1 MKRDRQSVSLRH
13 AEMLA
18 LIRGRQEVMVE
29 ELAEHFGVSMMTVRR
44 DLQVLEE
51 GGKVSRFHG
60 GVTSDV
66 RAAAAVE
73 RENTAFYRE
82 LIARKAASLL
92 AEEDS
97 ILINGSNTALSLL
110 NYVDNK
116 SVNVYT
122 NNAKVVERRYSAGV
136 SICLFGGQLR
146 GSGHIL
152 LGDLTLKNLM
162 EVYAD
167 KCFLGCTGISP
178 DGEILCGIPSELGIN
193 ETMIDHSHSY
203 YVLADHTKVG
213 KTSAYASFHLEK
225 TGCVITDELAP
236 ADVIKR
242 LRVIGMQVIQVKK
255 EDYPDAVQTSRT

>member
-60 GVTSDV
+60 GVTSNV

-73 RENTAFYRE
+73 RENTALYRE

-97 ILINGSNTALSLL
+97 ILINGLLTYLIFGVAL
-110 NYVDNK
+110 
-116 SVNVYT
+116 
-122 NNAKVVERRYSAGV
+122 
-136 SICLFGGQLR
+136 
-146 GSGHIL
+146 
-152 LGDLTLKNLM
+152 
-162 EVYAD
+162 
-167 KCFLGCTGISP
+167 
-178 DGEILCGIPSELGIN
+178 
-193 ETMIDHSHSY
+193 
-203 YVLADHTKVG
+203 
-213 KTSAYASFHLEK
+213 
-225 TGCVITDELAP
+225 
-236 ADVIKR
+236 
-242 LRVIGMQVIQVKK
+242 
-255 EDYPDAVQTSRT
+255 